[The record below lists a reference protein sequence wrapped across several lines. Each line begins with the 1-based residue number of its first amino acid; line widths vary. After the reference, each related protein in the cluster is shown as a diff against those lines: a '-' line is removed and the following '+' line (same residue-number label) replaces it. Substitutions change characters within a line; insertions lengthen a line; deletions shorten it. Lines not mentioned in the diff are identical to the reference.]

1 MSITTDRALH
11 TSARHLAAQTLTL
24 MSDALAS
31 ACKCSLCAALRER
44 YARVVDV
51 LEEWLGSSVDIP
63 ITFTGQSREY
73 WIIDL
78 VRARVEPR
86 LGTLVLHLLY
96 VVGERLEHTEDEK
109 QKNEIGSA
117 ILYYALC
124 DEKRARSLWLSL
136 PTRTE
141 VAQDREQNTFAALRK
156 VKRSDPKKP

>member
-1 MSITTDRALH
+1 MSTTTDRALH

-31 ACKCSLCAALRER
+31 GCECSLCASLRER
-44 YARVVDV
+44 YALVVEI
-51 LEEWLGSSVDIP
+51 LQEWLGSSVEIP
-63 ITFTGQSREY
+63 IQFTGQSREY

-86 LGTLVLHLLY
+86 LGTLALHLLY
-96 VVGERLEHTEDEK
+96 VVGERLALTEDEK
-109 QKNEIGSA
+109 QKNELGYA

-136 PTRTE
+136 PTRAE
-141 VAQDREQNTFAALRK
+141 VAQEGEKNTFEALRK
-156 VKRSDPKKP
+156 IQKTPAKKS

>member
-1 MSITTDRALH
+1 MTDRALH

-31 ACKCSLCAALRER
+31 QCQCSLCAALRER
-44 YARVVDV
+44 YARVVEV
-51 LEEWLGSSVDIP
+51 LEEWLGSSVEIP

-96 VVGERLEHTEDEK
+96 VVGERLAHTEDEK
-109 QKNEIGSA
+109 QKNDIGYA

-136 PTRTE
+136 PTRAE
-141 VAQDREQNTFAALRK
+141 VAQDGERNTFAALRK
-156 VKRSDPKKP
+156 VQRNPPKKP